1 MAGLKRNLQEMLRQE
16 NCKTEAHN
24 CDSND
29 ESSMTTGVNDA
40 KKTRLDNLKDPS
52 RVVHLRNIPQQLS
65 ETEIIHLGL
74 TFGTIVNVLFL
85 RSKNQ
90 AFLEFEQLENAQ
102 DMINYF
108 NKTPVSFSGRKIFLQ
123 YSNHQSLQTDPNNSN
138 NQIAQ
143 VALDNA
149 LQLRE
154 ASKIGGKNTVL
165 RATILNLL
173 YPVTLDVLHQI
184 FCKFGHALKIITFNK
199 NDKFQALIQMKDA
212 IAAQQAKMALHG
224 QNIYNGCCT
233 LQIEFSKLTTLE
245 VRFNNDK
252 SRDYTNLLLP
262 SGDQAALNSEQNLS
276 IPNPNGSQSAG
287 NAYSSIQPGIIGAAP
302 NLQNSNNGQFGSVSS
317 GLNYSG
323 QRSSNSSQLGSVAS
337 GLNYAGQRGSVS
349 GGLNFAGQRGNLTT
363 GLNYPGQRG
372 SVSAGLNFA
381 GQRNSVSGGLNYAE
395 NGNVS
400 GNMQQQHN
408 FNQMNLAGNSPF
420 NSGLSASQINIV
432 GTQQATSPV
441 LLISNLNEEFSTPE
455 ALFTLFGVYGD
466 VQRVKILFN
475 KKDSALI
482 QFSNALQAA
491 TALANLDRCKVW
503 NKQVRVFPSKHL
515 TVQMPKDGQPD
526 SGLTKDFTNSPLH
539 RFKKPGSKNFNNIFP
554 PSQTLHLS
562 NLPSSIQETD
572 LKDIFTQYG
581 TIRAF
586 KFFQKDRK
594 MALIQMDTVEE
605 AVHALIGTH
614 NYQLAENMHLRCTF
628 SKATI

>member
-1 MAGLKRNLQEMLRQE
+1 MAGLKRNLQEMLKQDNNIKYE
-16 NCKTEAHN
+16 THN

-29 ESSMTTGVNDA
+29 GSSSITAGVGANDA

-74 TFGTIVNVLFL
+74 SFGVIVNVLFL

-90 AFLEFEQLENAQ
+90 AFLEFEQINHAQ

-154 ASKIGGKNTVL
+154 AAKIGGKNTVL

-184 FCKFGHALKIITFNK
+184 FSKFGHALKIITFNK
-199 NDKFQALIQMKDA
+199 NDKYQALIQMKDA

-245 VRFNNDK
+245 VRYNNDK

-262 SGDQAALNSEQNLS
+262 SGDQASQSSEQNLTL
-276 IPNPNGSQSAG
+276 PNPNGSQSAA
-287 NAYSSIQPGIIGAAP
+287 NAYSSIQQGIVGAAP
-302 NLQNSNNGQFGSVSS
+302 NLQGGPPNTSQFGSVPS
-317 GLNYSG
+317 GLNYAG
-323 QRSSNSSQLGSVAS
+323 QRGGGGGGGGNSQSISG

-349 GGLNFAGQRGNLTT
+349 
-363 GLNYPGQRG
+363 
-372 SVSAGLNFA
+372 S
-381 GQRNSVSGGLNYAE
+381 GLNYAG
-395 NGNVS
+395 NGNIS
-400 GNMQQQHN
+400 GQQQHQQQQQQQQQHS
-408 FNQMNLAGNSPF
+408 FNQMNSPF
-420 NSGLSASQINIV
+420 NSVGPASQMNIV
-432 GTQQATSPV
+432 GSQAISPV

-482 QFSNALQAA
+482 QFSNGLQSA
-491 TALANLDRCKVW
+491 TALQNLDRCKVW
-503 NKQVRVFPSKHL
+503 NKQIRVFPSKHL

-562 NLPSSIQETD
+562 NLPASIQETD

-581 TIRAF
+581 TVRAF

>member
-1 MAGLKRNLQEMLRQE
+1 MAGLKRNLQEMFS
-16 NCKTEAHN
+16 HN
-24 CDSND
+24 GDSND
-29 ESSMTTGVNDA
+29 GTNTSGANDA
-40 KKTRLDNLKDPS
+40 KKTRLENLKDPS
-52 RVVHLRNIPQQLS
+52 RVVHLRNIPLQLS

-74 TFGTIVNVLFL
+74 SFGTITNVLFL

-90 AFLEFEQLENAQ
+90 AFLEFEHLNNAEN
-102 DMINYF
+102 MINYF
-108 NKTPVSFSGRKIFLQ
+108 NTTPVSFSGRKIFIQ

-154 ASKIGGKNTVL
+154 AAKNGGKNTVL

-173 YPVTLDVLHQI
+173 YQVTLDVLHQI
-184 FCKFGHALKIITFNK
+184 FSKFGHALKIITFNK

-245 VRFNNDK
+245 VRYNNDK

-262 SGDQAALNSEQNLS
+262 SGEQSAQNNEQNLTL
-276 IPNPNGSQSAG
+276 PNSCGSQSSS
-287 NAYSSIQPGIIGAAP
+287 NVYSNVQQGLIGAAP
-302 NLQNSNNGQFGSVSS
+302 LQGGQ
-317 GLNYSG
+317 
-323 QRSSNSSQLGSVAS
+323 
-337 GLNYAGQRGSVS
+337 
-349 GGLNFAGQRGNLTT
+349 GGN
-363 GLNYPGQRG
+363 
-372 SVSAGLNFA
+372 
-381 GQRNSVSGGLNYAE
+381 VSGGLNYGGQRGSMSSGLNFAG
-395 NGNVS
+395 NGG
-400 GNMQQQHN
+400 GNLMNHQQHSQHN
-408 FNQMNLAGNSPF
+408 FNQGSSMNLAGGSPF
-420 NSGLSASQINIV
+420 NTGASASQMNMT
-432 GTQQATSPV
+432 GGQAISPV
-441 LLISNLNEEFSTPE
+441 LLISNLNEEFVTPE

-466 VQRVKILFN
+466 IQRVKILFN
-475 KKDSALI
+475 KKDNALI
-482 QFSNALQAA
+482 QFSNGIQAA
-491 TALANLDRCKVW
+491 TALQNLDRCKVW

-562 NLPSSIQETD
+562 NLPASIQEKD

-581 TIRAF
+581 TVRGF

>member
-1 MAGLKRNLQEMLRQE
+1 MAGLKRNLQEMLKQD
-16 NCKTEAHN
+16 NKYD

-29 ESSMTTGVNDA
+29 ASSSITTTNISGGGGIGSGGICTNDA

-74 TFGTIVNVLFL
+74 SFGVIVNVLFL

-90 AFLEFEQLENAQ
+90 AFLEFEQIAYAQ
-102 DMINYF
+102 EMINYF

-154 ASKIGGKNTVL
+154 AAKLGGKNTVL

-184 FCKFGHALKIITFNK
+184 FSKFGPALKIITFSK
-199 NDKFQALIQMKDA
+199 NDKYQALIQMKDA
-212 IAAQQAKMALHG
+212 MASQQAKMTLHG

-245 VRFNNDK
+245 VRYNNDK

-262 SGDQAALNSEQNLS
+262 SGDQASQSSEQNFTL
-276 IPNPNGSQSAG
+276 PNPNGSQSA
-287 NAYSSIQPGIIGAAP
+287 AYSSIQQGIIGAAP
-302 NLQNSNNGQFGSVSS
+302 GGPNSSQFGSVSS

-323 QRSSNSSQLGSVAS
+323 GQRGGGGGGSNSQSIAS
-337 GLNYAGQRGSVS
+337 GLNYAGQ
-349 GGLNFAGQRGNLTT
+349 QRG
-363 GLNYPGQRG
+363 GGG
-372 SVSAGLNFA
+372 SI
-381 GQRNSVSGGLNYAE
+381 SGGLNYAG
-395 NGNVS
+395 NG
-400 GNMQQQHN
+400 GGGGGGQQQQQQHAA

-420 NSGLSASQINIV
+420 NSGGGGGGPSSHQML
-432 GTQQATSPV
+432 GGPQATSPV

-482 QFSNALQAA
+482 QFSNGLQSA
-491 TALANLDRCKVW
+491 TALQNLDRCKVW
-503 NKQVRVFPSKHL
+503 NKQIRVFPSKHL
-515 TVQMPKDGQPD
+515 TVQMPKDGTPD

-562 NLPSSIQETD
+562 NLPASIQEAD
-572 LKDIFTQYG
+572 LKEIFTQYG
-581 TIRAF
+581 TVRGF

>member
-1 MAGLKRNLQEMLRQE
+1 MAGLKRNLQEMFS
-16 NCKTEAHN
+16 HN
-24 CDSND
+24 GDSND
-29 ESSMTTGVNDA
+29 DKTLITNDA

-74 TFGTIVNVLFL
+74 SFGTIINVLFL

-90 AFLEFEQLENAQ
+90 AFLEFEQLNDAQ
-102 DMINYF
+102 QMINYF
-108 NKTPVSFSGRKIFLQ
+108 NTTPVSFSGRKIFLQ

-143 VALDNA
+143 LALDSSI
-149 LQLRE
+149 QLRD
-154 ASKIGGKNTVL
+154 AAKHGGKNTVL

-184 FCKFGHALKIITFNK
+184 FSKFGNVLKVITFNK
-199 NDKFQALIQMKDA
+199 NDKYQALIQMKDA

-233 LQIEFSKLTTLE
+233 LQIDFSKLTTLE
-245 VRFNNDK
+245 VRYNNDK

-262 SGDQAALNSEQNLS
+262 SGEQAGQNNEQNLTL
-276 IPNPNGSQSAG
+276 PNSGGPQGAS
-287 NAYSSIQPGIIGAAP
+287 NAYANIQQGIIGAAP
-302 NLQNSNNGQFGSVSS
+302 NMGNSGQMGSVGG

-323 QRSSNSSQLGSVAS
+323 GGPGGHLLG
-337 GLNYAGQRGSVS
+337 
-349 GGLNFAGQRGNLTT
+349 
-363 GLNYPGQRG
+363 
-372 SVSAGLNFA
+372 
-381 GQRNSVSGGLNYAE
+381 
-395 NGNVS
+395 
-400 GNMQQQHN
+400 QQQHQQHGQHS
-408 FNQMNLAGNSPF
+408 FNQGSSMNLSGGPQF
-420 NSGLSASQINIV
+420 NPMGPGGSQMNM
-432 GTQQATSPV
+432 GGPQGTSPV
-441 LLISNLNEEFSTPE
+441 LLVSNLNEEFVTPE

-482 QFSNALQAA
+482 QFTNGIQSSTALQ
-491 TALANLDRCKVW
+491 NLDRCKVW
-503 NKQVRVFPSKHL
+503 NKQIRVFPSKHL
-515 TVQMPKDGQPD
+515 TVQMPKDGTPD
-526 SGLTKDFTNSPLH
+526 SGLTKDFSNSPLH

-562 NLPSSIQETD
+562 NLPASIQEQD

-581 TIRAF
+581 TVRAF

-614 NYQLAENMHLRCTF
+614 NFQLAENMHLRCTF